1 MDSSI
6 RVAAQNV
13 GDMSQYYAN
22 CRDNVTFVLDILD
35 AMRGETDI
43 IGDRHAA
50 RFWAGIGDAI
60 RAFAVSN
67 LLE

>member
-1 MDSSI
+1 MNPLLRDSCAGPD
-6 RVAAQNV
+6 VA
-13 GDMSQYYAN
+13 QYYAT
-22 CRDNVTFVLDILD
+22 CRENVTIVLDILD
-35 AMRGETDI
+35 AMSGETDI
-43 IGDRHAA
+43 IGDQHAA